1 VTAVSFS
8 GLRRTLYLGVMGTIF
23 FVLAGTTYQGVATA
37 LERRQLPHPGRL
49 IDVGGHQLHL
59 DCSGEGHPI
68 VVLEAPSMGMSAVWG
83 WIRQDLTSR
92 TRVCGYDRSGLGW
105 SESGDFDY
113 DPSRA
118 IDELHV
124 LLERAS
130 ETGPYVLVGHEFGA
144 ALATAYAA
152 RYRPD
157 LAALVL
163 IDPPAQDNGP
173 DQSSMMRFADSWPW
187 LARVG
192 VLRGTRLLSRRAD
205 GLPETSTAAVSAF
218 LNRPD
223 HLTRSA
229 GELSRWN
236 ETVRLGS
243 AVPLDT
249 SLRVLRLE
257 AGGTARSA
265 GLNDSAQARVVSTA
279 IANLVDVVR
288 TSP

>member
-1 VTAVSFS
+1 MTAVSFS

-37 LERRQLPHPGRL
+37 LERRQIPHPGRL

-59 DCSGEGHPI
+59 DCSGEGQPI

>member
-249 SLRVLRLE
+249 GLRVLRLE